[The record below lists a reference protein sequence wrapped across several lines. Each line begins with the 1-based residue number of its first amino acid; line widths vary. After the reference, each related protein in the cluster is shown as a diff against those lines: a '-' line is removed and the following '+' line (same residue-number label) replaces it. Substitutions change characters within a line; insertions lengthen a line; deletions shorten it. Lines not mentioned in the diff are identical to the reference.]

1 MKKASLIISAV
12 IGFTFQSTALALEAK
27 AQPKASTVLQ
37 TQTSWN
43 GRPIEYPA
51 GKAEI
56 TGLVIELA
64 PGAQTGWHT
73 HAIPNFAYILEEELE
88 IELKDGRR
96 KRVKAGEAVAEVVDT
111 LHNGHSVGT
120 VPLKL
125 VVFYA
130 GTVGE
135 PLSAQERQQ

>member
-1 MKKASLIISAV
+1 MKTASLIIAV
-12 IGFTFQSTALALEAK
+12 VLAFAFQSNALALEAN
-27 AQPKASTVLQ
+27 AQTKVTTVLK
-37 TQTSWN
+37 TQSSWN

-73 HAIPNFAYILEEELE
+73 HAIPNFAYILEGELE
-88 IELKDGRR
+88 IEVKDGLRT
-96 KRVKAGEAVAEVVDT
+96 RVKAGEAVAEVVDT

-130 GTVGE
+130 GVVDGA
-135 PLSAQERQQ
+135 LSAPEIQ